1 MRRENIIT
9 RCLSF
14 LNRFGTA
21 GQSPCF
27 PSFEWP
33 RRRSQMRRVWRE
45 NAGKVR
51 NSYLGTEMPSLMINK
66 SGNVVACDF
75 VSSYEHDS
83 SHHWVIT
90 RFWERRPFQQAT
102 VTLLRR
108 EKAMSCEVSYLGTK
122 NENDK
127 CWTGQLLGPLWTTSH
142 QNLVFPA
149 VLVPQ
154 ILSLQ

>member
-1 MRRENIIT
+1 MTHSHRVGNILAFAYREG
-9 RCLSF
+9 L
-14 LNRFGTA
+14 TA

-75 VSSYEHDS
+75 VSSYEPDS
-83 SHHWVIT
+83 SHH
-90 RFWERRPFQQAT
+90 
-102 VTLLRR
+102 
-108 EKAMSCEVSYLGTK
+108 
-122 NENDK
+122 
-127 CWTGQLLGPLWTTSH
+127 
-142 QNLVFPA
+142 
-149 VLVPQ
+149 
-154 ILSLQ
+154 